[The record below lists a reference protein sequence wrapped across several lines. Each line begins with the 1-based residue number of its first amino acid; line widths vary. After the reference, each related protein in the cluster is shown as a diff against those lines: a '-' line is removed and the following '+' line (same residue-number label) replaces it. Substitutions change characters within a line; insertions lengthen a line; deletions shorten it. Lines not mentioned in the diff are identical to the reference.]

1 MNTILQFKPIIEESL
16 TLTTDMFDIQYM
28 YSIEGIKHS
37 YWALIAP
44 TAAYKKYFKSTLESS
59 NKIVKNSGDTI
70 SDVVS
75 AKLITIKD
83 VEVTITFNITG
94 NGSDGCRGSVNSIS
108 PTSIMVPGNQFDG
121 HLTAESFII
130 NLNSRLID
138 TSGGKNYYS
147 YYARVSIK
155 PDLDSFFMTKTV
167 DTAES
172 NADYRPFEYSTS
184 ATFTTKKSEEVTI
197 HLTLKCNSDADDDS
211 RNIIVNGISPQWIDV
226 PGRPRLLKYGNKLIK
241 IDIPTF
247 YVWANEG
254 GYHFAD
260 GKDPHPFFY
269 KPGMTWKKWIASAYN
284 PSPESIYIRGNQI
297 IFDAPYITEIDAAI
311 QDSVKPDDV
320 IDPNHHYWLSDE

>member
-1 MNTILQFKPIIEESL
+1 MNKILQFKPIVEKSL
-16 TLTTDMFDIQYM
+16 TLLPGMFDITYM

-37 YWALIAP
+37 YWASIAP
-44 TAAYKKYFKSTLESS
+44 TDMYKKYFKGTSGYSD
-59 NKIVKNSGDTI
+59 KIVNNSANTI
-70 SDVVS
+70 SRVVS

-94 NGSDGCRGSVNSIS
+94 NGSNGCSGSVENFS
-108 PTSIMVPGNQFDG
+108 PTSIMVPSDNQFDG

-130 NLNSRLID
+130 TPHSRYDGSNDLD
-138 TSGGKNYYS
+138 ESYYS
-147 YYARVSIK
+147 YYATVAINS
-155 PDLDSFFMTKTV
+155 DLQSFFEGTTV
-167 DTAES
+167 NTNTSES
-172 NADYRPFEYSTS
+172 KHGTIEYSTS
-184 ATFTTKKSEEVTI
+184 VTFTTKKSEVVTVY
-197 HLTLKCNSDADDDS
+197 LKL
-211 RNIIVNGISPQWIDV
+211 NGYNGACGYTFKGVSPQWIDV
-226 PGRPRLLKYGNKLIK
+226 PGRPRLLKYGSKLIK

-269 KPGMTWKKWIASAYN
+269 EPGMTWRQWVASAYN
-284 PSPESIYIRGNQI
+284 PSPEGIYIRGNQI

>member
-1 MNTILQFKPIIEESL
+1 MSNILQFKPIIEKSL
-16 TLTTDMFDIQYM
+16 TLLPVMFDIQYN
-28 YSIEGIKHS
+28 YSVEGNKYS
-37 YWALIAP
+37 YWASIAP
-44 TAAYKKYFKSTLESS
+44 TAAYKKYFKSTSGYS
-59 NKIVKNSGDTI
+59 NRIVDYSGNTI
-70 SDVVS
+70 SGVVS

-94 NGSDGCRGSVNSIS
+94 NGSNGCSGSVKSIS

-121 HLTAESFII
+121 HLTEDLFDISYHALKAGDLGDYYWEYWVDVAAKSSIREFFSLYRDSS
-130 NLNSRLID
+130 NTE
-138 TSGGKNYYS
+138 TSVFGSWSGSVKATLTTIKNEIVTLYFY
-147 YYARVSIK
+147 ITGTG
-155 PDLDSFFMTKTV
+155 DSCTGTC
-167 DTAES
+167 T
-172 NADYRPFEYSTS
+172 
-184 ATFTTKKSEEVTI
+184 
-197 HLTLKCNSDADDDS
+197 
-211 RNIIVNGISPQWIDV
+211 GISPQWIDV

-269 KPGMTWKKWIASAYN
+269 KPGMTWKQWIASAYN

-320 IDPNHHYWLSDE
+320 IDQNHHYWLSDE